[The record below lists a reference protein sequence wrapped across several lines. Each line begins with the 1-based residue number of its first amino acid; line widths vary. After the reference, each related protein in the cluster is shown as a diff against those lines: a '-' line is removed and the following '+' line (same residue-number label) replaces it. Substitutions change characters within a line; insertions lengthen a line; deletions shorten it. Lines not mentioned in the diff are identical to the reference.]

1 MALSRIPQMGSV
13 GPPKIFLSGF
23 SEKHHRPQ
31 RTSSWPAPQV
41 WAMVYN
47 RLGRNRRAVWIA
59 AILVS
64 AAPATSAQDDPVF
77 EPALHYFTRHD
88 ASGIFELLDSVL
100 PDPVGDGERGRII
113 AMLPTQGEV
122 RVLNTTQRK
131 KLVAVRRV
139 LELHRREAVY
149 VIKVIEIPQGA
160 VALHARTVVLVSKQA
175 LDLLDAEELQA
186 LVAHEVGHEYFWGE
200 YLGARRDHSQS
211 SLRRLELLCDGFA
224 VITLERAGVPPERLT
239 SALEKMVRYNRDRI
253 GVALNEDDYPAVSE
267 RRTFVA
273 RLVEWLG
280 RSGTQ

>member
-1 MALSRIPQMGSV
+1 
-13 GPPKIFLSGF
+13 
-23 SEKHHRPQ
+23 
-31 RTSSWPAPQV
+31 
-41 WAMVYN
+41 MVYN